1 VNDPVHNPISHP
13 GNQPLVSIIVPLY
26 NHARYIEATLE
37 SFANEG
43 HLNLEVVII
52 DDGSKDDSFQVAQAW
67 LERHPNVFTNVSL
80 ERQENAGITKTL
92 NRLLARANGEFITM
106 VASDDLLLPGG
117 IQARLA
123 ALERRPDWLAVFGDA
138 SVIDADG
145 QETASSALRKL
156 NRANTKAL
164 VHDRFRTQE
173 LILRWSVP
181 GPVLLARRQTY
192 DPIHG
197 LGGFNES
204 RFLED
209 RFFYLQLL
217 ARKALGFVEHRV
229 AAYRMHGKNTINRPD
244 MQSLMWND
252 TFASESEL
260 IDQFMGKDRQALE
273 FVAAR
278 SAVYRD
284 SLDPKNTHRWLDSVR
299 LLGQNI
305 QLEWKKYRHDLV
317 FRRSQQ

>member
-1 VNDPVHNPISHP
+1 VSGPANP
-13 GNQPLVSIIVPLY
+13 PLVSIIVPLY

-37 SFANEG
+37 SFAIEG
-43 HLNLEVVII
+43 HPNLEVVII
-52 DDGSKDDSFQVAQAW
+52 DDGSQDDSFTVAQAW
-67 LERHPNVFTNVSL
+67 LERHPNVFTNVIL
-80 ERQENAGITKTL
+80 ERQDNAGITKTL
-92 NRLLARANGEFITM
+92 NRLLTRANGEFITM

-117 IQARLA
+117 IHARLA

-138 SVIDADG
+138 MVINAEG
-145 QETASSALRKL
+145 QETASSALYKL

-164 VHDRFRTQE
+164 VSDQFRTQE

-192 DPIHG
+192 DPIAG

-217 ARKALGFVEHRV
+217 ARKSLGFVKNRV
-229 AAYRMHGKNTINRPD
+229 AAYRMHGKNTINQQH

-252 TFASESEL
+252 TFESENEL
-260 IDQFMGKDRQALE
+260 IQQFTGQDRQALE
-273 FVAAR
+273 FIAAR
-278 SAVYRD
+278 SSLYRD
-284 SLDPKNTHRWLDSVR
+284 SLNQNNPQKWLDSMR

-305 QLEWKKYRHDLV
+305 QLEWKKWLHDLK
-317 FRRSQQ
+317 FRNSDR

>member
-1 VNDPVHNPISHP
+1 VSGPANP
-13 GNQPLVSIIVPLY
+13 PLVSIIVPLY

-37 SFANEG
+37 SFAVEG
-43 HLNLEVVII
+43 HPNLEVVII
-52 DDGSKDDSFQVAQAW
+52 DDGSKDDSFTVAQTW
-67 LERHPNVFTNVSL
+67 LERHPNVFTTVSL
-80 ERQENAGITKTL
+80 ERQDNVGITKTL
-92 NRLLARANGEFITM
+92 NRLLARTNGEFITM

-138 SVIDADG
+138 TVIDANG
-145 QETASSALRKL
+145 QETASSALRRL

-164 VHDRFRTQE
+164 LSDQFRTQE

-192 DPIHG
+192 DPVHG

-217 ARKALGFVEHRV
+217 ARKSLGFVEHRV
-229 AAYRMHGKNTINRPD
+229 AAYRMHGQNTIN
-244 MQSLMWND
+244 QQALHSLMWND
-252 TFASESEL
+252 TFESENEL
-260 IDQFMGKDRQALE
+260 IQHFFGKDRQSLE

-278 SAVYRD
+278 SAMCRD
-284 SLDPKNTHRWLDSVR
+284 SLNPANTQPWIANLK
-299 LLGQNI
+299 LLGINI
-305 QLEWKKYRHDLV
+305 QHEWKRLMHDLK
-317 FRRSQQ
+317 FRQSKH

>member
-1 VNDPVHNPISHP
+1 MNDPANPSSRSAL
-13 GNQPLVSIIVPLY
+13 PLVSIIVPLY
-26 NHARYIEATLE
+26 NHAQYIEATLE

-43 HLNLEVVII
+43 HPNLEVVII
-52 DDGSKDDSFQVAQAW
+52 DDGSKDDSFAVAQAW
-67 LERHPNVFTNVSL
+67 LASHPNSFTNAIL

-92 NRLLARANGEFITM
+92 NRLVARAKGEFITM

-123 ALERRPDWLAVFGDA
+123 ALKHRPDWLAVFGDA
-138 SVIDADG
+138 TVIDAKG
-145 QETASSALRKL
+145 RETASSALRKL

-164 VHDRFRTQE
+164 ISDQFRTQE

-181 GPVLLARRQTY
+181 GPVLLARHQTY
-192 DPIHG
+192 DPVHG

-217 ARKALGFVEHRV
+217 ARKALGFVENRV
-229 AAYRMHGKNTINRPD
+229 AAYRIHGKNTINQQH
-244 MQSLMWND
+244 MQGLMWND
-252 TFASESEL
+252 TFESETAL
-260 IDQFMGKDRQALE
+260 LNCFFNQDRQALE

-278 SAVYRD
+278 SALHRD
-284 SLDPKNTHRWLDSVR
+284 TLQASNLHRPIANLR
-299 LLGQNI
+299 LLGKNI
-305 QLEWKKYRHDLV
+305 QLEWKKWMHDLK
-317 FRRSQQ
+317 FKNSCR

>member
-1 VNDPVHNPISHP
+1 MSDPVNPSSRSAL
-13 GNQPLVSIIVPLY
+13 PLVSIIVPLY

-43 HLNLEVVII
+43 HANLEVVII
-52 DDGSKDDSFQVAQAW
+52 DDGSQDDSFTVAQAW
-67 LERHPNVFTNVSL
+67 LASHPNSFTNAIL

-92 NRLLARANGEFITM
+92 NRLVARVSGEFITM

-138 SVIDADG
+138 TVIDAAG
-145 QETASSALRKL
+145 RETASSALYKL

-164 VHDRFRTQE
+164 ISDQFRTQE

-192 DPIHG
+192 DPVHG

-217 ARKALGFVEHRV
+217 ARKALGFVEDRV
-229 AAYRMHGKNTINRPD
+229 AAYRIHGKNTINQQH

-252 TFASESEL
+252 TFESETAL
-260 IDQFMGKDRQALE
+260 LDRFFDQDRKALE

-278 SAVYRD
+278 SAVCRD
-284 SLDPKNTHRWLDSVR
+284 ALQASNLHKPIINLQ
-299 LLGQNI
+299 LLGRNI
-305 QLEWKKYRHDLV
+305 QLERKKWVHDLK
-317 FRRSQQ
+317 FRNSQR

>member
-1 VNDPVHNPISHP
+1 VSDATGTLINTSM
-13 GNQPLVSIIVPLY
+13 GSPLVSIIVPLY
-26 NHARYIEATLE
+26 NHARYITATLE

-43 HLNLEVVII
+43 HRNLEVIII
-52 DDGSKDDSFQVAQAW
+52 DDGSKDESFTVAQTW
-67 LERHPNVFTNVSL
+67 LTQHPHAFTNVIL

-92 NRLLARANGEFITM
+92 NRLLAHANGEFITM

-138 SVIDADG
+138 TVINADG
-145 QETASSALRKL
+145 LETAPSALYRL
-156 NRANTKAL
+156 NRGNTKAL
-164 VHDRFRTQE
+164 ESDHFRTQE

-192 DPIHG
+192 DPIQG

-217 ARKALGFVEHRV
+217 AREALGFVEDRV

-252 TFASESEL
+252 TFISESEL
-260 IDQFMGKDRQALE
+260 IDQFTGKNRQALE
-273 FVAAR
+273 FVAAI
-278 SAVYRD
+278 SGLYRD
-284 SLDPKNTHRWLDSVR
+284 SLDPNNAYRRLVSLK

-305 QLEWKKYRHDLV
+305 RLEWRKWLHDLK
-317 FRRSQQ
+317 FRKSQK